1 MLGAWRLGERR
12 VNASMRNSAT
22 SATSSPSDSLPARKG
37 FPARFSRSRV
47 QRPRSSGFRHHRYAN
62 LPLQLVATA
71 IGNPLMWVNM
81 SSSYA
86 AAHGR
91 TRDTTRA
98 ESSQMSFSRRRNAA
112 SRRKFEGEFSS
123 FFFIYCYSEI
133 QNTKNGHAHCSAFTV
148 SNTNCTKPP
157 SLGTRVQFAP
167 AKVTK
172 HQPKMEDHGNKL
184 SKKNLPC
191 VFVAYLRPHASRS
204 TMAENWYKTPPE
216 GAHSTIISSKL
227 AEDGNEMSCF
237 I

>member
-1 MLGAWRLGERR
+1 M
-12 VNASMRNSAT
+12 NASMRNSAT

-123 FFFIYCYSEI
+123 FFFLFTATVKFKI
-133 QNTKNGHAHCSAFTV
+133 QKTDTHTALHSLFQTQTV
-148 SNTNCTKPP
+148 QN
-157 SLGTRVQFAP
+157 RQA
-167 AKVTK
+167 
-172 HQPKMEDHGNKL
+172 
-184 SKKNLPC
+184 
-191 VFVAYLRPHASRS
+191 
-204 TMAENWYKTPPE
+204 
-216 GAHSTIISSKL
+216 
-227 AEDGNEMSCF
+227 
-237 I
+237 

>member
-1 MLGAWRLGERR
+1 MGCLSCLVAPAALPRYSSQRGFQPRRSVVAGGSEGNGDSRASSMLKSFLFSIPLTATDRRHRCKQASVSRSTLNQRRSEGLGERR
-12 VNASMRNSAT
+12 VNASMRN

-123 FFFIYCYSEI
+123 FFF
-133 QNTKNGHAHCSAFTV
+133 
-148 SNTNCTKPP
+148 
-157 SLGTRVQFAP
+157 
-167 AKVTK
+167 
-172 HQPKMEDHGNKL
+172 
-184 SKKNLPC
+184 
-191 VFVAYLRPHASRS
+191 YL
-204 TMAENWYKTPPE
+204 
-216 GAHSTIISSKL
+216 L
-227 AEDGNEMSCF
+227 LQ
-237 I
+237 